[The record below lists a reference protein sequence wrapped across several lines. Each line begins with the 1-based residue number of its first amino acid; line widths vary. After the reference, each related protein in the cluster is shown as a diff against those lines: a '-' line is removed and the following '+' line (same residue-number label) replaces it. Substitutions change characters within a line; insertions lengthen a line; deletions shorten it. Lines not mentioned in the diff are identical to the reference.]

1 MLSGTGFSEA
11 VLEERSVSLRRHIIP
26 EPKVHKWNTL
36 KNFTMIQVLIG
47 LLHISEV
54 GLEWILLALHSLLM
68 DLTTSFGSVVR
79 NLY

>member
-1 MLSGTGFSEA
+1 MEYSQKLYDDPS
-11 VLEERSVSLRRHIIP
+11 
-26 EPKVHKWNTL
+26 
-36 KNFTMIQVLIG
+36 

-54 GLEWILLALHSLLM
+54 GLEWILLALHSLLV